1 MRIPGAAAVA
11 PCHSPTGAKG
21 VNELQEEDLDCR
33 SADAGKPGPYT
44 WLYLI
49 PTHSHRGS
57 CPASPGRRRSRG
69 TLRASAWTAGPAA
82 IAATGVAVTAW
93 PGTPVTVTVTPRP
106 LAHAISQGQP
116 VAQATVT
123 IGSEVRHITLDASQA
138 APAPS
143 IRWLLTRL

>member
-1 MRIPGAAAVA
+1 MISAAENLLASIGGDLEHAQIVRPGAV
-11 PCHSPTGAKG
+11 
-21 VNELQEEDLDCR
+21 L
-33 SADAGKPGPYT
+33 
-44 WLYLI
+44 
-49 PTHSHRGS
+49 GS
-57 CPASPGRRRSRG
+57 VS
-69 TLRASAWTAGPAA
+69 SAWTAGPAA
-82 IAATGVAVTAW
+82 VAATGVAVTAW